1 MRFSQ
6 IFLTVMF
13 LCGAVFLAPLSQAQV
28 LEAISGDPAPEAD
41 ESKPE
46 IPSDDLG
53 RRNPRGT
60 ILGYIDAVSK
70 GDYEKAGQY
79 FDLREIPKSKRAR
92 QGAKLAKILERVL
105 DQKGSLQPG
114 SLLSDGVMGLEND
127 NLDAGVDEAGSF
139 RLGDKTVP
147 VLVEKIEDKEQGA
160 IWLLSSK
167 TLSELP
173 SEVNGAPE
181 TFTIVQVL
189 PKILIDNEWHG
200 VPIGHWLAMVLLVV
214 CTYLVAWLVTA
225 VVTATIR
232 LIWRETENQRP
243 AGIIRAFTLPVRLYM
258 AVWMFF
264 LSAQEIGI
272 SIIVRQNFSSA
283 MVVVAWVAILL
294 LLWRL
299 IDVFSDLGERRM
311 ARRENLGGLSAVMFF
326 RRSIKFV
333 VIAVGIVTILDTVG
347 FDVSTGLAALGIGGL
362 ALALGAQKTIEN
374 LVGSLTVIFDQPV
387 RVGDFCKVGDI
398 MGTVEQIGMRS
409 TRIRTLDRTLVT
421 IPNGDFSAQNIE
433 NYTHRDRFWFH
444 PTLGLRYETSPDQLR
459 YLLVEIR
466 AILYAHP
473 RVDSETARVRFVEF
487 GADSLNIEV
496 YAYVRERDYSNYLEV
511 SEDLNLRI
519 ADIVEAS
526 GTGFAFP
533 SQTVYLARDAGLSEE
548 KTKAAE
554 AEVQQWREAGTMP
567 LPAFDKSRIDELEST
582 ITYPPEGSSAQIKST
597 DNF

>member
-1 MRFSQ
+1 MPS
-6 IFLTVMF
+6 
-13 LCGAVFLAPLSQAQV
+13 PQAQV
-28 LEAISGDPAPEAD
+28 LETISGDQAPEAD
-41 ESKPE
+41 ENKPQVS
-46 IPSDDLG
+46 PDSLG
-53 RRNPRGT
+53 RSNPRGT
-60 ILGYIDAVSK
+60 ILGYIDAMSK
-70 GDYEKAGQY
+70 GYYEKAGQY
-79 FDLREIPKSKRAR
+79 FDLREIPKNKRAE

-105 DQKGSLQPG
+105 DQKGSLEPG
-114 SLLSDGVMGLEND
+114 SLLSDGALGFEDD
-127 NLDAGVDEAGSF
+127 NLDKGVDEVGSF
-139 RLGDKTVP
+139 SLGGKTVS
-147 VLVEKIEDKEQGA
+147 VLVERIERKEEGA
-160 IWLLSSK
+160 IWLVSSR

-173 SEVNGAPE
+173 SDVNGAPE
-181 TFTIVQVL
+181 TFTIDQVL
-189 PKILIDNEWHG
+189 PKILVDNEWNG
-200 VPIGHWLAMVLLVV
+200 VPIGHWLAMFLLVV
-214 CTYLVAWLVTA
+214 CVYLVAWLVTA

-243 AGIIRAFTLPVRLYM
+243 LGIIRAFTLPVRLYL

-264 LSAQEIGI
+264 LGAQEIGI

-311 ARRENLGGLSAVMFF
+311 TRRENLGGLSAVMFF

-333 VIAVGIVTILDTVG
+333 LIAVGIVTILDTVG

-387 RVGDFCKVGDI
+387 RVGDFCKVGEI
-398 MGTVEQIGMRS
+398 LGTVEQIGMRS

-421 IPNGDFSAQNIE
+421 IPNGDFSAQSIE
-433 NYTHRDRFWFH
+433 NYTRRDRFWFH

-487 GADSLNIEV
+487 GADALNVEV

-511 SEDLNLRI
+511 CEDLNLRI

-533 SQTVYLARDAGLSEE
+533 SQTVYLARDAGLSDE

-554 AEVQQWREAGTMP
+554 AEVQKWREAGKMP

-582 ITYPPEGSSAQIKST
+582 ITYPPEGSSTQTMHDDKK
-597 DNF
+597 